1 MWHCLILKGDGMNV
15 DTVNDF
21 VDELLDMDGEV
32 IIGGVSFSRSYILKE
47 LDPIAYRQVA
57 LDVIDQ
63 HLEDLRYDLESL
75 DPEEDADE
83 VENLQALIAELED
96 Y

>member
-1 MWHCLILKGDGMNV
+1 MNV

>member
-1 MWHCLILKGDGMNV
+1 MNV

-47 LDPIAYRQVA
+47 LDPTAYRQVA

-63 HLEDLRYDLESL
+63 HLENLRYDLESL

>member
-1 MWHCLILKGDGMNV
+1 MHCLILKGDGMNV

-57 LDVIDQ
+57 LEVIDQ

>member
-1 MWHCLILKGDGMNV
+1 MNV

-47 LDPIAYRQVA
+47 LDPTAYRQVA
-57 LDVIDQ
+57 LNVIDQ
-63 HLEDLRYDLESL
+63 HLENLRYDLESL

>member
-1 MWHCLILKGDGMNV
+1 MNV

-21 VDELLDMDGEV
+21 VDELLDMEGDV
-32 IIGGVSFSRSYILKE
+32 VIGGVTFSRSYILKE

-57 LDVIDQ
+57 LDVIDT

-75 DPEEDADE
+75 DPELDADE

>member
-1 MWHCLILKGDGMNV
+1 MNV

-57 LDVIDQ
+57 LEVIDQ